1 MENNQKNPLFG
12 YFRQPAIYVTL
23 PSKGNW
29 WGENA
34 LDLPATGEIPIFPM
48 TTRDEVMLRTPD
60 ALLNGQGV
68 VEVIQSCCPNIKNAW
83 EMPSVDVDAVLIAI
97 RIATYGN
104 DMSFDSKCGYCNEM
118 NTHDIDLSTPLGE
131 IQCPNYDTPLIYKT
145 LKIKIK
151 PQHYF
156 AATQANLLSFEEEK
170 MRNVISM
177 TEMEATERAT
187 RLSDGMKKLVDIAAD
202 ICANSTAYIELGSGD
217 RVTDIEFIKEFYKEA
232 ESSVMTQLQTKLA
245 ELNAQTKMKPLNLGC
260 IECKKTYSMEL
271 TFDYSS
277 FFGKGF

>member
-12 YFRQPAIYVTL
+12 YFRQPAIYLSL

-34 LDLPATGEIPIFPM
+34 LELPATGEIPIFPM
-48 TTRDEVMLRTPD
+48 TTRDEIVLRTPD
-60 ALLNGQGV
+60 GLLNGQGV
-68 VEVIQSCCPNIKNAW
+68 VDVIQSCCPSIKNAW
-83 EMPSVDVDAVLIAI
+83 EMPSVDVDAILIAI

-104 DMSFDSKCGYCNEM
+104 SMSFDSKCGYCNET
-118 NTHDIDLSTPLGE
+118 NTHDIDLSDPLGE
-131 IQCPNYDTPLIYKT
+131 LKCPSYEDIIPYKN
-145 LKIKIK
+145 LKIKTK

-156 AATQANLLSFEEEK
+156 SVNQTNLISFEEEK
-170 MRNVISM
+170 LRYVISQTDM
-177 TEMEATERAT
+177 EPGDRAARLTE
-187 RLSDGMKKLVDIAAD
+187 GMKKLVDLAAGV
-202 ICANSTAYIELGSGD
+202 CANSTSYIEFENGD
-217 RVTDIEFIKEFYKEA
+217 RVTNVDHIKEFYKEA
-232 ESSVMTQLQTKLA
+232 ESKVVKKVQDKLTELNIQTKL
-245 ELNAQTKMKPLNLGC
+245 KPLNLGC